1 MLNSKRR
8 NVVTKLTAATL
19 VLVTSLTGCG
29 SSAGSDVA
37 IDWEAE
43 YATLDSQYSNLQSEY
58 SEMSAQVSE
67 LTEQLK
73 SMNGVAPDNANGV
86 DSINLPSDYQFNEV
100 GSRIQFQWALKYPT
114 GSQAPNTSKVQLYQG
129 CTIDPSNNWI
139 VQMDGTTTRYNHP
152 QGISGEIAIQIYDDE
167 ASESSYE
174 EEIMGP
180 FIELLNTTVDPFMYS
195 IFVDDRLCG
204 KCSTAIINID
214 NNEAGQDTAILKFG
228 ILGYKG
234 VAISYCFYYDGKMD
248 RTKTELVDS
257 LIRSIRLNN
266 GAEVR
271 IDS

>member
-1 MLNSKRR
+1 MLSNK
-8 NVVTKLTAATL
+8 KIKGITAATL
-19 VLVTSLTGCG
+19 TLIISLTGCTSG
-29 SSAGSDVA
+29 GDSAQ
-37 IDWEAE
+37 INWEEE
-43 YATLDSQYSNLQSEY
+43 YASLDQQYSALQSEN
-58 SEMSAQVSE
+58 STLTSQVNE
-67 LTEQLK
+67 LSEQLK

-86 DSINLPSDYQFNEV
+86 DSVNLPSEYQFNEV
-100 GSRIQFQWALKYPT
+100 GSKIQFQWALKYPT

-152 QGISGEIAIQIYDDE
+152 QGISGEIAIQTYEDE
-167 ASESSYE
+167 ANESSYE

-180 FIELLNTTVDPFMYS
+180 FIELLDTSVDPFMYS
-195 IFVDDRLCG
+195 IFVDDKLCG

-234 VAISYCFYYDGKMD
+234 VALSYCFYYEGKMD
-248 RTKTELVDS
+248 RTKTELIDS
-257 LIRSIRLNN
+257 LIRSIRFNN
-266 GAEVR
+266 GSEVR